1 MSTLLIQHITG
12 FRQFRVGDD
21 GLLPAHVGNRP
32 WTSPV
37 TVARCGRGH
46 ATPVQGCACGL
57 HAWYD
62 VADAR
67 AHALPGEV
75 TAVVRASGT
84 VLLGEHG
91 WRAERAEVVA
101 VALPGRRTSTDARRE
116 RIRAVVAAAHPEAEV
131 LEDVREL
138 ERRFAPDDLSALG
151 VERTTSGTPD
161 LAVRWGWGWGWVLG
175 VVALYAFSLAPAAVL
190 EAGGWVGLVAA
201 LVAWQ
206 AWLVSRA
213 RLVRGSTH

>member
-1 MSTLLIQHITG
+1 MTDEPALVLEHVTG

-21 GLLPAHVGNRP
+21 GLLPAHVGDRP
-32 WTSPV
+32 WAFPV
-37 TVARCGRGH
+37 AVAHCPRGPH
-46 ATPVQGCACGL
+46 RAPKPGCSCGL

-101 VALPGRRTSTDARRE
+101 VALPARRTSTDARRD
-116 RIRAVVAAAHPEAEV
+116 RVRRVVEAAYPAAELV
-131 LEDVREL
+131 DDVREL
-138 ERRFAPDDLSALG
+138 ARRFPPDDLTALG
-151 VERTTSGTPD
+151 VVARPSGTPD
-161 LAVRWGWGWGWVLG
+161 LGVRWGWGWAAGAVGLSAAG
-175 VVALYAFSLAPAAVL
+175 VWSGGALR
-190 EAGGWVGLVAA
+190 AGGWVLLVAA
-201 LVAWQ
+201 LLAWQ
-206 AWLVSRA
+206 AWLVTRA
-213 RLVRGSTH
+213 RVT